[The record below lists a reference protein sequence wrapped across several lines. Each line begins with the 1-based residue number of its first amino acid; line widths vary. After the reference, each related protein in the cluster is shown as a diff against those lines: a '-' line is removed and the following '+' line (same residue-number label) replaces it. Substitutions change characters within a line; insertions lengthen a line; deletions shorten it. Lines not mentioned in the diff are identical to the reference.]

1 MLCDTHI
8 AAGASTALL
17 LVQPQGVL
25 PAAGVVLAALC
36 GSVISDIDSDRSW
49 SRKQA
54 DILLGV
60 SASGFEGAAL
70 IAVVTGQAG
79 FMVDTIGAAV
89 GLGKLASC
97 VLAAILCI
105 FGMGQGHRSFMHSIM
120 AGAALTACVYAALA
134 RQQAC
139 AFLAGFLSHLVLD
152 LPNHKGLQLFW
163 PAKKRLCLHLCM
175 SNGVVN
181 RVLGEAFLVTAVLL
195 FDACTGLGL
204 CSYVEGL
211 VGRV

>member
-139 AFLAGFLSHLVLD
+139 AFLAGFLSHWTCQTIRGCSCSGR
-152 LPNHKGLQLFW
+152 PRSACASIYACRMGLSTGCLAKRSW
-163 PAKKRLCLHLCM
+163 SPPSCCSTPAQGL
-175 SNGVVN
+175 
-181 RVLGEAFLVTAVLL
+181 
-195 FDACTGLGL
+195 ACAAT
-204 CSYVEGL
+204 S
-211 VGRV
+211 RAW